1 LELTRTISLAIGAA
15 STLYFYTQYLAA
27 QNEVLITH
35 PKLQTSEQL
44 VTTQKTALEQ
54 QAQSLDTFNTLAET
68 AQVQINNL
76 TTERDSAHAKTQQA
90 LQNIEALK
98 ASEIK
103 LALKNPYVRG
113 RFAYDRINDSSQR
126 IARKTDT
133 YGRSKNDPSVARANN
148 D

>member
-1 LELTRTISLAIGAA
+1 
-15 STLYFYTQYLAA
+15 
-27 QNEVLITH
+27 VLIIH
-35 PKLQTSEQL
+35 AKLQTSEQL

-76 TTERDSAHAKTQQA
+76 TTEKDSAHAKTQQA

-126 IARKTDT
+126 IARKADT

>member
-1 LELTRTISLAIGAA
+1 
-15 STLYFYTQYLAA
+15 
-27 QNEVLITH
+27 
-35 PKLQTSEQL
+35 

-126 IARKTDT
+126 IARKADT